1 MLAARRAR
9 YGLLCVASAFA
20 LWGATRPKQ
29 VSAHA
34 QNAEDAQ
41 RAEPSRASLSVP
53 LAETV
58 AAPPRRAAPERGAVP
73 MQAIPAGDYLPF
85 YKGKSSTRTIP
96 VRSFKV
102 ATRPVAREDYLDFV
116 RENPRWQR
124 SRVERLWAEASY
136 LTDWA
141 GDSDLGGAD
150 PHGAVTGVSWFAA
163 KAYCASVG
171 QRLPTTVEWE
181 HALNVVGPS
190 FTVTN
195 GTTASTNLAASLW
208 EWTADFNSVPV
219 AGDDGDTNGSVATLF
234 CGAGARAND
243 ATDYGAFLRY
253 SLRSSLKGNFAL
265 KNLGFRCAEAGS

>member
-20 LWGATRPKQ
+20 LWGAARPKQ

-34 QNAEDAQ
+34 QNARDAELAQ
-41 RAEPSRASLSVP
+41 PSRASLAVP
-53 LAETV
+53 SAET
-58 AAPPRRAAPERGAVP
+58 AAPSPGAAPQGATVP
-73 MQAIPAGDYLPF
+73 MQTIPAGNYLPF

-102 ATRPVAREDYLDFV
+102 AIRPVSREDYLDFV
-116 RENPRWQR
+116 RANPRWQR

-136 LTDWA
+136 LADWA

-150 PHGAVTGVSWFAA
+150 PRGAVTGVSWFAA
-163 KAYCASVG
+163 KAYCASLG
-171 QRLPTTVEWE
+171 QRLATTVEWE

-195 GTTASTNLAASLW
+195 GGTASTNLAASLW

-265 KNLGFRCAEAGS
+265 KNLGFRCAEASL